1 MRVIGGLWT
10 RARELG
16 RAIGDGVVDSGHAA
30 LYLRQ
35 LLRGNRGAPSIRR
48 SGLANVRAGAHA
60 IPRPDAGGPRPAP
73 PVRSHQSAPSGPSDP
88 PVLLLH
94 GYLATRGSVH
104 LLEQR
109 LTQLGHVV
117 MTYRL
122 GPVQMGD
129 IRQSSGFIAGKV
141 DSLRAQTGVDKVDI
155 VAHSMGGLV
164 ALDYLKRRDG
174 AAHVRRLILLGTPVQ
189 GTWSALMGLMTVP
202 LGQAT
207 VQLLPRSAFLRELAA
222 LPIPPGPEV
231 VTIAAE
237 RDWLAP
243 SRTTVLPGA
252 RHVSI
257 ATGHSGLLVDD
268 QVARQVSRLLRGA
281 PDDADRPVDA
291 VPQFDASR
299 DTI

>member
-35 LLRGNRGAPSIRR
+35 LLRGNRGAPSVRR
-48 SGLANVRAGAHA
+48 SGFASAPA
-60 IPRPDAGGPRPAP
+60 GPRVEAGSPR
-73 PVRSHQSAPSGPSDP
+73 VSSATARARQPTGAAAEP

-104 LLEQR
+104 LLEHR
-109 LTQLGHVV
+109 LTHLGHVV

-129 IRQSSGFIAGKV
+129 IRQSSGFISGKV

-164 ALDYLKRRDG
+164 ALDYLKRLKG
-174 AAHVRRLILLGTPVQ
+174 HAHIRRLILLGTPVH

-207 VQLLPRSAFLRELAA
+207 VQLLPGSAFLHELAA
-222 LPIPPGPEV
+222 LPLPPGPEV

-243 SRTTVLPGA
+243 PRTTVLPGA
-252 RHVSI
+252 RQVSI

-268 QVARQVSRLLRGA
+268 QVAHLVSRLLRGEA
-281 PDDADRPVDA
+281 ESPEQRGVA
-291 VPQFDASR
+291 VP
-299 DTI
+299 